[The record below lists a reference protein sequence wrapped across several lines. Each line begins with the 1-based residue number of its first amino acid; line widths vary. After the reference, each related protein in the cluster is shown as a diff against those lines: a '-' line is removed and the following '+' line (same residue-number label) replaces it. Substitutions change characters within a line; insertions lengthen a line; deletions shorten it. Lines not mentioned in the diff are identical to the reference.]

1 MKRLVDLIVA
11 AALLFLA
18 LPGMLLVALA
28 IRIDDGG
35 PIFFFQRRVGRGGR
49 EFFIWKF
56 RSMRQDAERLGPA
69 LTSAGDPRIT
79 RVGKALRATKLDEL
93 PQLVNVLRGEMSLV
107 GPRPEVPKY
116 VAFYDATQRRAL
128 DVRPGIT
135 DPASLRF
142 FDESE
147 LLAQTAD
154 PHAAY
159 VDRIMP
165 YKLRLNLAY
174 IQRANVFT
182 DGVILLCTA
191 LRIVRIRWSGEP
203 LVRLPEEP
211 FSLDAELRRAA

>member
-1 MKRLVDLIVA
+1 MKRLFDIFVA
-11 AALLFLA
+11 TALLTLA

-28 IRIDDGG
+28 IRLGDGG
-35 PIFFFQRRVGRGGR
+35 PVFFFQRRVGRSGA

-56 RSMRQDAERLGPA
+56 RSMRVNADKLGPA

-79 RVGKALRATKLDEL
+79 RVGKLLRASKLDEL

-116 VAFYDATQRRAL
+116 VALYDASQRRAL

-147 LLAQTAD
+147 LLAQAAD

-159 VDRIMP
+159 VERIMP

-174 IQRANVFT
+174 LERATVAT
-182 DGVILLCTA
+182 DAVILLCTA
-191 LRIVRIRWSGEP
+191 LRILRIRWSGEP
-203 LVRLPEEP
+203 FVRLPNEP
-211 FSLDAELRRAA
+211 FEWEPEARRAA

>member
-1 MKRLVDLIVA
+1 MKRFFDVVVSTI
-11 AALLFLA
+11 LLGLA
-18 LPGMLLVALA
+18 LPGMALVALA
-28 IRIDDGG
+28 IRIGDGG
-35 PIFFFQRRVGRGGR
+35 PVFFFQRRVGRGGR

-56 RSMRQDAERLGPA
+56 RTMRQDAERLGPA

-79 RVGKALRATKLDEL
+79 RVGKLLRATKLDEL

-116 VAFYDATQRRAL
+116 VAFYDESQRRAL

-147 LLAQTAD
+147 LLAQADD
-154 PHAAY
+154 PHRLY
-159 VDRIMP
+159 VEWIMP

-174 IQRANVFT
+174 IEQANVAT

-191 LRIVRIRWSGEP
+191 LRILRVRWSGRP
-203 LVRLPEEP
+203 FVRLPEEALS
-211 FSLDAELRRAA
+211 FADNRRRVA

>member
-1 MKRLVDLIVA
+1 MKRLFDLVVA
-11 AALLFLA
+11 STLLTLA
-18 LPGMLLVALA
+18 LPGVLLVALA
-28 IRIDDGG
+28 IRLGDGG
-35 PIFFFQRRVGRGGR
+35 PVFFFQRRVGRGGA

-56 RSMRQDAERLGPA
+56 RSMRVNADRLGPA

-79 RVGKALRATKLDEL
+79 RVGGLLRATKLDEL

-116 VAFYDATQRRAL
+116 VALYDASQRRAL

-147 LLAQTAD
+147 LLAQADD

-159 VDRIMP
+159 IERIMP

-174 IQRANVFT
+174 LDRATVAT

-191 LRIVRIRWSGEP
+191 LRILRIRWSGEP
-203 LVRLPEEP
+203 FVRLPNEP
-211 FSLDAELRRAA
+211 FEFDADARRAA

>member
-1 MKRLVDLIVA
+1 MKRLFDVVVA
-11 AALLFLA
+11 TILLGLA
-18 LPGMLLVALA
+18 LPGMALVALA
-28 IRIDDGG
+28 IRIGDGG
-35 PIFFFQRRVGRGGR
+35 PVLFFQRRVGRGGR

-56 RSMRQDAERLGPA
+56 RTMRQDAERLGPA

-79 RVGKALRATKLDEL
+79 RIGKLLRTMKLDEL

-116 VAFYDATQRRAL
+116 VALYDDFQRRAL

-147 LLAQTAD
+147 LLAQAAD
-154 PHAAY
+154 PHRIY
-159 VDRIMP
+159 IERIMP

-174 IQRANVFT
+174 IDRANVAT
-182 DGVILLCTA
+182 DGIILLCTA
-191 LRIVRIRWSGEP
+191 LRILRIRWSGKP
-203 LVRLPEEP
+203 FVSLPEEEI
-211 FSLDAELRRAA
+211 SLGDDLRRVA

>member
-1 MKRLVDLIVA
+1 MKRLFDVVVA
-11 AALLFLA
+11 AFLLVLA
-18 LPGMLLVALA
+18 LPGMALVALA

-56 RSMRQDAERLGPA
+56 RTMRQDAERVGPA

-79 RVGKALRATKLDEL
+79 RVGKLLRATKLDEL
-93 PQLVNVLRGEMSLV
+93 PQLVNVLQGEMSLV

-116 VAFYDATQRRAL
+116 VALYDGAQRQAL

-147 LLAQTAD
+147 LLAQAAD
-154 PHAAY
+154 PHLAY
-159 VDRIMP
+159 VERIMP

-174 IQRANVFT
+174 IERATVAT
-182 DGVILLCTA
+182 DCVILLCTA
-191 LRIVRIRWSGEP
+191 LRIVRIRWSGRP
-203 LVRLPEEP
+203 FVRLPKEAL
-211 FSLDAELRRAA
+211 SLEADLRRAA